1 MIGLKIVLMTKRE
14 ESFLQRINTKQ
25 PEAFRELF
33 SEFYN
38 SLVLF
43 AMGFVEQQDVA
54 EDIVQEVFIAV
65 WERDA
70 QYPTYNAFRSFLY
83 NSVKNAGLNH
93 LKHKN
98 VEEKYLAS
106 LNLED
111 EGDDIDL
118 KMNLMLHMIP
128 FLERVR
134 NQMMVHNP
142 IINDIKEKYSFAY
155 ELASIGLSAV
165 CERLKVKITEDEISF
180 FALHFILA
188 LERKREEVAPSN
200 ILIVCSTGR
209 ATSQL
214 LA

>member
-1 MIGLKIVLMTKRE
+1 MIGLKIVFMPEKE
-14 ESFLQRINTKQ
+14 EQFLQRINTKQ
-25 PEAFRELF
+25 TEAFRELF

-111 EGDDIDL
+111 GGDDIDL
-118 KMNLMLHMIP
+118 KMMEEELYRLLFKTIDELPDKCRNIFLLHLEGKGNEEIALLLNL
-128 FLERVR
+128 
-134 NQMMVHNP
+134 
-142 IINDIKEKYSFAY
+142 
-155 ELASIGLSAV
+155 SILTVKTQKKRAMSYIR
-165 CERLKVKITEDEISF
+165 ERL
-180 FALHFILA
+180 
-188 LERKREEVAPSN
+188 
-200 ILIVCSTGR
+200 GR
-209 ATSQL
+209 VYFVMMSL
-214 LA
+214 GII

>member
-1 MIGLKIVLMTKRE
+1 MIGLKIVLMPKRE
-14 ESFLQRINTKQ
+14 EQFLQRINAKQ

-43 AMGFVEQQDVA
+43 AMGFVEQRDVA

-118 KMNLMLHMIP
+118 KMMEEELYRLLFKTIDELPDKCRNIFLLHLEGKGNEEIALLLNL
-128 FLERVR
+128 
-134 NQMMVHNP
+134 
-142 IINDIKEKYSFAY
+142 
-155 ELASIGLSAV
+155 SILTVKTQKKRAMSYIR
-165 CERLKVKITEDEISF
+165 ERL
-180 FALHFILA
+180 
-188 LERKREEVAPSN
+188 
-200 ILIVCSTGR
+200 GR
-209 ATSQL
+209 VYFVMMSL
-214 LA
+214 GII

>member
-1 MIGLKIVLMTKRE
+1 MIGLKIVFMPEKE
-14 ESFLQRINTKQ
+14 EQFLQRINTKQ
-25 PEAFRELF
+25 TEAFRELF

-70 QYPTYNAFRSFLY
+70 QYPTYNAVRSFLY

-118 KMNLMLHMIP
+118 KMMEEELYRLLFKTIDELPDKCRNIFLLHLEGKGNEEIALLLNL
-128 FLERVR
+128 
-134 NQMMVHNP
+134 
-142 IINDIKEKYSFAY
+142 
-155 ELASIGLSAV
+155 SILTVKTQKKRAMSYIR
-165 CERLKVKITEDEISF
+165 ERL
-180 FALHFILA
+180 
-188 LERKREEVAPSN
+188 
-200 ILIVCSTGR
+200 GR
-209 ATSQL
+209 VYFVMMSL
-214 LA
+214 GII

>member
-1 MIGLKIVLMTKRE
+1 MIGLKIVFMPEKE
-14 ESFLQRINTKQ
+14 EQFLQRINTKQ
-25 PEAFRELF
+25 TEAFRELF

-70 QYPTYNAFRSFLY
+70 RYPTYNAFRSFLY
-83 NSVKNAGLNH
+83 NSVKNASLND

-118 KMNLMLHMIP
+118 KMMEEELYRLLFKTIDELPDKCRNIFLLHLEGKGNEEIALLLNL
-128 FLERVR
+128 
-134 NQMMVHNP
+134 
-142 IINDIKEKYSFAY
+142 
-155 ELASIGLSAV
+155 SILTVKTQKKRAMSYIR
-165 CERLKVKITEDEISF
+165 ERL
-180 FALHFILA
+180 
-188 LERKREEVAPSN
+188 
-200 ILIVCSTGR
+200 GR
-209 ATSQL
+209 VYFVMMSL
-214 LA
+214 GII

>member
-43 AMGFVEQQDVA
+43 AMGFVEQQAGA
-54 EDIVQEVFIAV
+54 EDIVQDVFIAV

-118 KMNLMLHMIP
+118 KMMEEELYRLLFKTIDELPDKCRNIFLLHLEGKGNEEIALLLNL
-128 FLERVR
+128 
-134 NQMMVHNP
+134 
-142 IINDIKEKYSFAY
+142 
-155 ELASIGLSAV
+155 SILTVKTQKKRAMSYIR
-165 CERLKVKITEDEISF
+165 ERL
-180 FALHFILA
+180 
-188 LERKREEVAPSN
+188 
-200 ILIVCSTGR
+200 GR
-209 ATSQL
+209 VYFVMMSL
-214 LA
+214 GII

>member
-14 ESFLQRINTKQ
+14 EQFLQRINTKQ
-25 PEAFRELF
+25 AEAFRELF

-118 KMNLMLHMIP
+118 RMMEEELYRLLFKTIDELPDKCRNIFLLHLEGKGNEEIALLLNL
-128 FLERVR
+128 
-134 NQMMVHNP
+134 
-142 IINDIKEKYSFAY
+142 
-155 ELASIGLSAV
+155 SILTVKTQKKRAMSYIR
-165 CERLKVKITEDEISF
+165 ERL
-180 FALHFILA
+180 
-188 LERKREEVAPSN
+188 
-200 ILIVCSTGR
+200 GR
-209 ATSQL
+209 VYFVMMSL
-214 LA
+214 GII

>member
-1 MIGLKIVLMTKRE
+1 MGLFIWISNFVIGLKIVLMPKRE
-14 ESFLQRINTKQ
+14 EQFLQRINAKL

-33 SEFYN
+33 GEFYN

-65 WERDA
+65 WERNT
-70 QYPTYNAFRSFLY
+70 QYPTYNAFRGFLY
-83 NSVKNAGLNH
+83 NSVKHAGLNH

-118 KMNLMLHMIP
+118 KMMEEELYRLLFKTIDELPNKCRNIFLLHLEGKGNEEIALLLNL
-128 FLERVR
+128 
-134 NQMMVHNP
+134 
-142 IINDIKEKYSFAY
+142 
-155 ELASIGLSAV
+155 SILTVKTQKKRAMSYIR
-165 CERLKVKITEDEISF
+165 ERL
-180 FALHFILA
+180 
-188 LERKREEVAPSN
+188 
-200 ILIVCSTGR
+200 GR
-209 ATSQL
+209 VYFVMMSL
-214 LA
+214 GII

>member
-1 MIGLKIVLMTKRE
+1 MTKRE
-14 ESFLQRINTKQ
+14 EQFLQRINTKQ

-118 KMNLMLHMIP
+118 KMMEEELYRLLFKTIDELPDKCRNIFLLHLEGKGNEEIALLLNLSILTVKTQKKRAMSYIRECLG
-128 FLERVR
+128 RVYFV
-134 NQMMVHNP
+134 MMSLG
-142 IINDIKEKYSFAY
+142 II
-155 ELASIGLSAV
+155 
-165 CERLKVKITEDEISF
+165 
-180 FALHFILA
+180 
-188 LERKREEVAPSN
+188 
-200 ILIVCSTGR
+200 
-209 ATSQL
+209 
-214 LA
+214 

>member
-1 MIGLKIVLMTKRE
+1 MIGLKIVFMPEKE
-14 ESFLQRINTKQ
+14 EQFLQRINTKQ
-25 PEAFRELF
+25 TEAFRELF

-70 QYPTYNAFRSFLY
+70 RYPTYNAFRSFLY
-83 NSVKNAGLNH
+83 NSVKTASLNH

-106 LNLED
+106 LNLEN

-118 KMNLMLHMIP
+118 KMMEEELYRLLFKTIDELPDKCRNIFLLHLEGKGNEEIALLLNL
-128 FLERVR
+128 
-134 NQMMVHNP
+134 
-142 IINDIKEKYSFAY
+142 
-155 ELASIGLSAV
+155 SILTVKTQKKRAMSYIR
-165 CERLKVKITEDEISF
+165 ERLGRVSF
-180 FALHFILA
+180 VMMSLGI
-188 LERKREEVAPSN
+188 
-200 ILIVCSTGR
+200 I
-209 ATSQL
+209 
-214 LA
+214 

>member
-1 MIGLKIVLMTKRE
+1 VIGLKIVLMTKRE
-14 ESFLQRINTKQ
+14 EQFLQRINTKQ

-65 WERDA
+65 WERDV

-118 KMNLMLHMIP
+118 KMMEEELYRLLFKTIDELPDKCRNIFLLHLEGKGNEEIAFLLNL
-128 FLERVR
+128 
-134 NQMMVHNP
+134 
-142 IINDIKEKYSFAY
+142 
-155 ELASIGLSAV
+155 SILTVKTQKKRAMSYIR
-165 CERLKVKITEDEISF
+165 ERL
-180 FALHFILA
+180 
-188 LERKREEVAPSN
+188 
-200 ILIVCSTGR
+200 GR
-209 ATSQL
+209 VYFVMMSL
-214 LA
+214 GII

>member
-1 MIGLKIVLMTKRE
+1 MIGLKIVFMPEKE
-14 ESFLQRINTKQ
+14 EQFLQRINTKQ
-25 PEAFRELF
+25 TEAFRELF

-70 QYPTYNAFRSFLY
+70 RYPTYNAFHSFLY
-83 NSVKNAGLNH
+83 NSVKNASLNH

-118 KMNLMLHMIP
+118 KMMEEELYRLLFKTIDELPDKCRNIFLLHLEGKGNEEIALLLNL
-128 FLERVR
+128 
-134 NQMMVHNP
+134 
-142 IINDIKEKYSFAY
+142 
-155 ELASIGLSAV
+155 SILTVKTQKKRAMSYIR
-165 CERLKVKITEDEISF
+165 ERL
-180 FALHFILA
+180 
-188 LERKREEVAPSN
+188 
-200 ILIVCSTGR
+200 GR
-209 ATSQL
+209 VYFVMMSL
-214 LA
+214 GII

>member
-1 MIGLKIVLMTKRE
+1 MIGLKIVLMPKRE
-14 ESFLQRINTKQ
+14 EQFLQRINAKQ

-54 EDIVQEVFIAV
+54 EAIVQEVFIAV

-118 KMNLMLHMIP
+118 KMMEEELYRLLFKTIDELPDKCRNIFLLHLEGKGNEEIALLLNL
-128 FLERVR
+128 
-134 NQMMVHNP
+134 
-142 IINDIKEKYSFAY
+142 
-155 ELASIGLSAV
+155 SILTVKTQKKRAMSYIR
-165 CERLKVKITEDEISF
+165 ERL
-180 FALHFILA
+180 
-188 LERKREEVAPSN
+188 
-200 ILIVCSTGR
+200 GR
-209 ATSQL
+209 VYFVMMSL
-214 LA
+214 GII

>member
-1 MIGLKIVLMTKRE
+1 MIGLKIVLMPKRE
-14 ESFLQRINTKQ
+14 EQFLQRINAKQ

-93 LKHKN
+93 LKHKK

-118 KMNLMLHMIP
+118 KMMEEELYRLLFKTIDELPDKCRNIFLLHLEGKGNEEIALLLNL
-128 FLERVR
+128 
-134 NQMMVHNP
+134 
-142 IINDIKEKYSFAY
+142 
-155 ELASIGLSAV
+155 SILTVKTQKKRAMSYIR
-165 CERLKVKITEDEISF
+165 ERL
-180 FALHFILA
+180 
-188 LERKREEVAPSN
+188 
-200 ILIVCSTGR
+200 GR
-209 ATSQL
+209 VYFVMMSL
-214 LA
+214 GII

>member
-14 ESFLQRINTKQ
+14 EQFLQRINTKQ

-93 LKHKN
+93 LKPVSYTH
-98 VEEKYLAS
+98 L
-106 LNLED
+106 
-111 EGDDIDL
+111 
-118 KMNLMLHMIP
+118 
-128 FLERVR
+128 
-134 NQMMVHNP
+134 
-142 IINDIKEKYSFAY
+142 
-155 ELASIGLSAV
+155 
-165 CERLKVKITEDEISF
+165 
-180 FALHFILA
+180 
-188 LERKREEVAPSN
+188 
-200 ILIVCSTGR
+200 R
-209 ATSQL
+209 AHETD
-214 LA
+214 

>member
-1 MIGLKIVLMTKRE
+1 MDDLNSIFIR
-14 ESFLQRINTKQ
+14 QINEKQ
-25 PEAFRELF
+25 EKAFHELF
-33 SEFYN
+33 LRFFNY
-38 SLVLF
+38 LVVY
-43 AMGFVEQQDVA
+43 AMRRVQRRDVA

-118 KMNLMLHMIP
+118 KMMEEELYRLLFKTIDELPDKCRNIFLLHLEGKGNEEIALLLNL
-128 FLERVR
+128 
-134 NQMMVHNP
+134 
-142 IINDIKEKYSFAY
+142 
-155 ELASIGLSAV
+155 SILTVKTQKKRAMSYIR
-165 CERLKVKITEDEISF
+165 ERL
-180 FALHFILA
+180 
-188 LERKREEVAPSN
+188 
-200 ILIVCSTGR
+200 GR
-209 ATSQL
+209 VYFVMMSL
-214 LA
+214 GII

>member
-1 MIGLKIVLMTKRE
+1 MMPKRE
-14 ESFLQRINTKQ
+14 EQFLQRINAKQ

-111 EGDDIDL
+111 KGDDIDL
-118 KMNLMLHMIP
+118 KMMEEELYRLLFKTIDELPDKCRNIFLLHLEGKGNEEIALLLNL
-128 FLERVR
+128 
-134 NQMMVHNP
+134 
-142 IINDIKEKYSFAY
+142 
-155 ELASIGLSAV
+155 SILTVKTQKKRALSYIR
-165 CERLKVKITEDEISF
+165 ERL
-180 FALHFILA
+180 
-188 LERKREEVAPSN
+188 
-200 ILIVCSTGR
+200 GR
-209 ATSQL
+209 VYFVMMSL
-214 LA
+214 GII

>member
-14 ESFLQRINTKQ
+14 EQFLQRINAKQ

-54 EDIVQEVFIAV
+54 EDIVQEVFIVV

-118 KMNLMLHMIP
+118 KMMEEELYRLLFKTIDELPDKCRNIFLLHLEGKGNEEIALLLNL
-128 FLERVR
+128 
-134 NQMMVHNP
+134 
-142 IINDIKEKYSFAY
+142 
-155 ELASIGLSAV
+155 SILTVKTQKKRAMSYIR
-165 CERLKVKITEDEISF
+165 ERL
-180 FALHFILA
+180 
-188 LERKREEVAPSN
+188 
-200 ILIVCSTGR
+200 GR
-209 ATSQL
+209 VYFVMMFL
-214 LA
+214 GII